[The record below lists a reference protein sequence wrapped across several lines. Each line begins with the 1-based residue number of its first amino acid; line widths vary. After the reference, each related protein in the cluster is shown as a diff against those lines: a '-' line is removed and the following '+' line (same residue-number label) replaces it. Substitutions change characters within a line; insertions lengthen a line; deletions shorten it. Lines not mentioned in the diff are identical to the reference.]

1 MSSFPR
7 SPAWLRLAKLA
18 LTCVIAS
25 LPALG
30 VAAGAAAPVE
40 LLEAG
45 ASFPSWNL
53 PDHTGKERSSGELAG
68 RRYLLWFYPKAMT
81 PG

>member
-7 SPAWLRLAKLA
+7 SPEWCRFAKLA

-25 LPALG
+25 LPSLG
-30 VAAGAAAPVE
+30 VTAGAATPVE

-45 ASFPSWNL
+45 ASFPSWSL
-53 PDHTGKERSSGELAG
+53 PEHTGKERSSSELAG
-68 RRYLLWFYPKAMT
+68 RRYLVWFYPKAMT